1 MARGGNKT
9 GSLQNKFEVELP
21 IGGSLQLQTPEEVQM
36 WNHAMS
42 KYKSDYALTK
52 TNDLVLL
59 GAILTQNLAMFR
71 AQQVM
76 NGMEAELSPEGVP
89 TGRYKKVPVKTS
101 EAAAAQ
107 KMVLLAAGEIRELE
121 KALGIDKK
129 TRDSGGGDSIAGYLG
144 TLKMAG
150 RQMGVHI
157 VKRTKAYEEFAMEL
171 RWRLRVLAN
180 GDQEDKAHH
189 NVSEKAICEFAT
201 KRLYELEQVDK
212 EYAKDKGA
220 VFAGKL

>member
-1 MARGGNKT
+1 MARGGNRS

-71 AQQVM
+71 AQQTM
-76 NGMEAELSPEGVP
+76 NGMEPELDAQQIP
-89 TGRYKKVPVKTS
+89 TGRYKKVPVKTA

-107 KMVLLAAGEIRELE
+107 KIVLNAAGEIREIE

-129 TRDSGGGDSIAGYLG
+129 TRDAGGGDSIAGYLG
-144 TLKMAG
+144 ALKVAG
-150 RQMGVHI
+150 RQLGVHV

-189 NVSEKAICEFAT
+189 NISEASICEFAT
-201 KRLYELEQVDK
+201 NRLTELEQIDK
-212 EYAKDKGA
+212 EFAKDKGK